1 MFRSKLFAATVLV
14 TATLACAQNQPGDQG
29 PQGQGPQGQGQR
41 GPGGMGGMGGPG
53 GQMNFDQMKTTLHAS
68 DEEWKVISPA
78 VRKVVNARRIAEAGL
93 LGAGNGGGGMRG
105 GRGGP
110 GGRGGNDAF
119 GGPNNQRPGG
129 GPMGGPDGQGGPGG
143 GNGGGNGGFPPPPP
157 DGNGPPPADA
167 PQVNRDDIPMPGAG
181 GGDQQGGRRMGGQ
194 GGQGGQGG
202 PGGQG
207 GFGGQGGPGGMMGGM
222 GGATGPVATAMAELK
237 TAADGGKATA
247 EELNTKVTAVR
258 AAREKARA
266 AVKSAVEELQAL
278 VTPEQEAALVGL
290 GVIE

>member
-14 TATLACAQNQPGDQG
+14 TATLACAQNQPGGQG
-29 PQGQGPQGQGQR
+29 PQNQGGPGQGPQGQGQR
-41 GPGGMGGMGGPG
+41 GPGGMGGPG

-68 DEEWKVISPA
+68 DEEWKVVSPA

-93 LGAGNGGGGMRG
+93 LGAGNGGGGMRRG
-105 GRGGP
+105 PGGP

-129 GPMGGPDGQGGPGG
+129 GPMGGQGGPD
-143 GNGGGNGGFPPPPP
+143 GGNGGFPPPPP
-157 DGNGPPPADA
+157 DGNGQPPADA
-167 PQVNRDDIPMPGAG
+167 PQVNRDEIPMPGPG
-181 GGDQQGGRRMGGQ
+181 GGDQQGGQQGGRRT

-202 PGGQG
+202 PGG
-207 GFGGQGGPGGMMGGM
+207 FGGPGGPGGMMGGM
-222 GGATGPVATAMAELK
+222 GGPTGPVATAMAELK
-237 TAADGGKATA
+237 TLADSGTSTADQLAA
-247 EELNTKVTAVR
+247 KVTAVR